1 MTLQRTDIALGHPGT
16 EPHIAVLSKVV
27 RLDEEGVGL
36 AFVPLEARSEGLKS
50 PTVGKKA
57 LVKFL
62 EQLKVYQ
69 DRAIIGNIEAMLKT
83 KSSERNSGSVIR

>member
-1 MTLQRTDIALGHPGT
+1 MVTMTLQRTDIALGHPGT

-36 AFVPLEARSEGLKS
+36 AFVPLEAQSGGLKS
-50 PTVGKKA
+50 LPVGNKA

-62 EQLKVYQ
+62 EQLKLHRMTQ
-69 DRAIIGNIEAMLKT
+69 SLGTLK
-83 KSSERNSGSVIR
+83 GC